1 MAAKTCTDSL
11 KTTTKILIS
20 GWKGKR
26 NDQRTH
32 LAHLWMD
39 RRSPANAGCVRL
51 LVESGEVMR
60 ALLCNPQQAHVVFS
74 NFFQQ
79 LKPLLMSGHQYAIEV
94 KEKTRSTEQNARMWA
109 MLTDVSRQVEWYG
122 KKLTP
127 EEWKDV
133 FSAAHKKHKVVPGI
147 DGGFVVVGA
156 STSKMSIREM
166 GELMELIEAFGAQ
179 QGVRFTAPEY
189 EVAE

>member
-1 MAAKTCTDSL
+1 
-11 KTTTKILIS
+11 
-20 GWKGKR
+20 
-26 NDQRTH
+26 
-32 LAHLWMD
+32 MD

-79 LKPLLMSGHQYAIEV
+79 LKPLLMAGHQYAIEV

-166 GELMELIEAFGAQ
+166 CELMELIEAFGAQ

>member
-1 MAAKTCTDSL
+1 
-11 KTTTKILIS
+11 
-20 GWKGKR
+20 
-26 NDQRTH
+26 
-32 LAHLWMD
+32 
-39 RRSPANAGCVRL
+39 
-51 LVESGEVMR
+51 MR
-60 ALLCNPQQAHVVFS
+60 AALHNPQQAHVVFS
-74 NFFQQ
+74 DFFQK
-79 LKPLLMSGHQYAIEV
+79 LKPFLMAGHQYVVEV
-94 KEKTRSTEQNARMWA
+94 KEKTRSVEQNARLWA
-109 MLTDVSRQVEWYG
+109 MLTDVSRQVDWYG

-156 STSKMSIREM
+156 STSKMSVREM

-189 EVAE
+189 AGVP

>member
-1 MAAKTCTDSL
+1 MIITMHNAQQGHSALMALWQQAK
-11 KTTTKILIS
+11 
-20 GWKGKR
+20 
-26 NDQRTH
+26 
-32 LAHLWMD
+32 AHLM
-39 RRSPANAGCVRL
+39 AGQPMCVEL
-51 LVESGEVMR
+51 
-60 ALLCNPQQAHVVFS
+60 
-74 NFFQQ
+74 
-79 LKPLLMSGHQYAIEV
+79 
-94 KEKTRSTEQNARMWA
+94 KEKTRSVEQNARMWA